1 MKNAWLNLTSLLQ
14 VSPIEKKLWI
24 ILFWITPIE
33 LDTAL
38 TQKKGL
44 ARITS
49 PGSVQSFFFL
59 NLNLTK
65 KFSSIFWTEL
75 ESD

>member
-33 LDTAL
+33 LDTTL

-44 ARITS
+44 AWITTMLIADILVHK
-49 PGSVQSFFFL
+49 G
-59 NLNLTK
+59 
-65 KFSSIFWTEL
+65 KFS
-75 ESD
+75 